1 MKARPRLIAV
11 FSDLHA
17 GSTVALLPP
26 GFETIEGNRIEQ
38 TPLQAWL
45 WECWSDAQA
54 KLAAIAGTDPYA
66 LVLNGDLI
74 EGTHHGTKQII
85 SPDIGDHVAA
95 ALEIIRPLHAKA
107 ARTLIVRGTECHT
120 GNAEHA
126 IAQALKLPDAAR
138 DRLTIDIAGIRCVFR
153 HHIGT
158 TTRRGLSGTQ
168 LSMQLAEEQLE
179 AACNGEPLPRVL
191 CCAHRHVFGQYK
203 DNKGLCVV
211 SPPWQGLS
219 RFAHKVVSQA
229 RTKPGLFILDWR
241 HVPDGELPIV
251 HARTY
256 DTPHPEAIAL

>member
-1 MKARPRLIAV
+1 MSTRPRLIAV

-26 GFETIEGNRIEQ
+26 GFVTIEGNRVEQ

-45 WECWSDAQA
+45 WECWTDAQA
-54 KLAAIAGTDPYA
+54 KLAEIAGADPYA

-74 EGTHHGTKQII
+74 EGCHHGTRQII

-95 ALEIIRPLHAKA
+95 ALEIIRPMHAKA
-107 ARTLIVRGTECHT
+107 ARTFVVRGTECHT

-138 DRLTIDIAGIRCVFR
+138 DRLTIDVAGIRCVFR

-158 TTRRGLSGTQ
+158 STTRRLSGTQ
-168 LSMQLAEEQLE
+168 PSAVLSDEILE
-179 AACNGEPLPRVL
+179 AACNGEPIPRVVG
-191 CCAHRHVFGQYK
+191 CAHRHNFGQWR
-203 DNKGLCVV
+203 DNHGLSVV

-219 RFAHKVVSQA
+219 RFAHKVVSHA
-229 RTKPGLFILDWR
+229 RTKPGFYALDWR
-241 HVPDGELPIV
+241 GVRDGDLPNVIKHDYAAPEPDS
-251 HARTY
+251 
-256 DTPHPEAIAL
+256 IAL